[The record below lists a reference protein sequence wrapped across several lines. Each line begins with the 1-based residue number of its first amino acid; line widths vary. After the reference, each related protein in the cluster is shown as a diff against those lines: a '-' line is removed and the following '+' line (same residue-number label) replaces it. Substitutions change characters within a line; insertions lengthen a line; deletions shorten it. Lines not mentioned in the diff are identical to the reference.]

1 MKKRLSILRKKYI
14 VTFIFV
20 IIFTFIFITILSK
33 RALPV
38 ITNYASVQTK
48 RIAIEVLRNTGLKEV
63 NKKIKN
69 ETIFEIMKNKNGE
82 IESIDFN
89 TKVLNETLIIVAK
102 SVRQRLKEVEQGK
115 NLPEEMYSDFLD
127 KKFRNGIIYEVPIGI
142 AFNNSLLS
150 NIGPKIPVKVEY
162 SGNVGLDV
170 KTSVKSYGINSAL
183 IEVYIYVE
191 VTQSTIL
198 PFNTKEV
205 KVSSEIPVI
214 MKVVKGTIPNYITG
228 SNSSYSLPI
237 D

>member
-1 MKKRLSILRKKYI
+1 MKKRLSLLKQKYLI
-14 VTFIFV
+14 TFIFV

-38 ITNYASVQTK
+38 IMNYASVQTK
-48 RIAIEVLRNTGLKEV
+48 RVAIEVLRNTGLKEV

-69 ETIFEIMKNKNGE
+69 ETVFEIMKNKNGE

-89 TKVLNETLIIVAK
+89 TRVLNETLIIVAK
-102 SVRQRLKEVEQGK
+102 SVRQRLKEVEQGM

-214 MKVVKGTIPNYITG
+214 MKVVKGTVPNYITG